1 MNLSGVFCPVITP
14 FTHEDALYTA
24 KVLHNIS
31 RLNQVALAGYIV
43 GSTTGEGEM
52 LSFEERLRMLEL
64 VTQVAAPQKLKIAA
78 VVEPSV
84 LHAARFV
91 AKASELGYQ
100 AALLES
106 TDDFY
111 ARCVADRSP
120 IPVLANVANHPNIIS
135 TPVHAP
141 ALTNAVPYV
150 YVTIFEAER
159 QREPEAAADW
169 RLRIAPAEAAAAE
182 HGIPAIKCVM
192 ELFGYYGG
200 IPRLPKVPLSPAQRD
215 EIAALF
221 TELRS

>member
-1 MNLSGVFCPVITP
+1 MNLSGVFCPVVTP
-14 FTHEDALYTA
+14 FTHEDAIHTA
-24 KVLHNIS
+24 KVLHNVS
-31 RLNQVALAGYIV
+31 RLNQVALAGYVV

-52 LSFEERLRMLEL
+52 LSFEERVRMLEL
-64 VTQVAAPQKLKIAA
+64 VAQVTAPQKLKIAA

-84 LHAARFV
+84 VHSARYI
-91 AKASELGYQ
+91 AKAAELGYQ
-100 AALLES
+100 AALLEA

-120 IPVLANVANHPNIIS
+120 IPVLANVANHPNIIA
-135 TPVHAP
+135 TPIQAP
-141 ALTNAVPYV
+141 ALANAAPYV

-169 RLRIAPAEAAAAE
+169 RLRIAPAEAAIAK

-200 IPRLPKVPLSPAQRD
+200 IPRLPRVPLASAQRN
-215 EIAALF
+215 EIVPLF
-221 TELRS
+221 SELRS

>member
-1 MNLSGVFCPVITP
+1 MNLSGVFCPVVTP
-14 FTHEDALYTA
+14 FTHEDAIYTA

-52 LSFEERLRMLEL
+52 LSFEERVSMLEL
-64 VTQVAAPQKLKIAA
+64 VAQVAAPQKLKIAA

-84 LHAARFV
+84 LHAARFI
-91 AKASELGYQ
+91 AKAAELGYQ

-106 TDDFY
+106 ADDFY

-120 IPVLANVANHPNIIS
+120 IPVLANVANHPNIIA

-141 ALTNAVPYV
+141 ALANAVPYV
-150 YVTIFEAER
+150 HVTIFEAER

-169 RLRIAPAEAAAAE
+169 RMRIAPAEAAIAK
-182 HGIPAIKCVM
+182 HGIPAIKSVM

-200 IPRLPKVPLSPAQRD
+200 IPRLPRVPLAPAQRD
-215 EIAALF
+215 EVVSLF
-221 TELRS
+221 AEFRS